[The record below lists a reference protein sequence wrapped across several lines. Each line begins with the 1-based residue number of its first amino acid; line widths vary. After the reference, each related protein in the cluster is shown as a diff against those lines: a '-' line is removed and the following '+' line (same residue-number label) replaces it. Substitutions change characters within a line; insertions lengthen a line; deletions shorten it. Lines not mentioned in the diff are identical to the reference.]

1 MQSGETRIHRIRLE
15 AFVRLEALA
24 HRDDPVDRQ
33 QAVQRLI
40 VELGADN
47 KRDGI
52 VRTSRDHAT
61 QHGREGDFERWGG
74 YAPDGCVG
82 WIAPCPLLQRCRDV
96 VAIEPATP
104 PIREGRRHRP
114 TSRIEEAPGQRGIRL
129 LLAIRCPAAGVRV
142 EARLDGREEIAI
154 DDGLVP
160 AGMRPPLVDDQAE
173 IDSVAQQLKERA
185 TAERPAAG

>member
-52 VRTSRDHAT
+52 VRTALSEQIGLSH
-61 QHGREGDFERWGG
+61 
-74 YAPDGCVG
+74 
-82 WIAPCPLLQRCRDV
+82 
-96 VAIEPATP
+96 
-104 PIREGRRHRP
+104 
-114 TSRIEEAPGQRGIRL
+114 
-129 LLAIRCPAAGVRV
+129 LARS
-142 EARLDGREEIAI
+142 L
-154 DDGLVP
+154 
-160 AGMRPPLVDDQAE
+160 
-173 IDSVAQQLKERA
+173 SV
-185 TAERPAAG
+185 